1 MLPHKR
7 DRSKTS
13 RTRAALGEAR
23 EIYRRHSG
31 AELVPSSAEKPAAE
45 VPAAEKPAEKRPRPA
60 ALARQAASRIAR
72 ERPRMPGNRDPAPD
86 VHLNVPR
93 LHLDRVDLKVD
104 EVNARVALQAHIL
117 DLLRLD
123 VGVDAQLRGLG
134 LELDGVDAQ
143 AELDVRLEHL
153 TTIVDRVMS
162 TIDRNPQLLE
172 NLVRELGS
180 TVDELGSNAA
190 RALRGDL
197 PSRSAEQEPRLQP
210 GDEPVD

>member
-1 MLPHKR
+1 MLHKR
-7 DRSKTS
+7 DRSKSS

-23 EIYRRHSG
+23 EIYRRRSG
-31 AELVPSSAEKPAAE
+31 ADLVPSTPEKPAAEKPAAE
-45 VPAAEKPAEKRPRPA
+45 KPAGKRPRPA

-72 ERPRMPGNRDPAPD
+72 ERPRMPSRDPAPD
-86 VHLNVPR
+86 VHLNVPH

-104 EVNARVALQAHIL
+104 EVNARVALQAHVL

-123 VGVDAQLRGLG
+123 VGVDAELRGVG
-134 LELDGVDAQ
+134 LEIDGVDAEAQ
-143 AELDVRLEHL
+143 LDVRLEHL

-172 NLVRELGS
+172 NLVQRLGA

-190 RALRGDL
+190 RAIRGDL
-197 PSRSAEQEPRLQP
+197 PSRSEPEARLPP
-210 GDEPVD
+210 GDEPAG